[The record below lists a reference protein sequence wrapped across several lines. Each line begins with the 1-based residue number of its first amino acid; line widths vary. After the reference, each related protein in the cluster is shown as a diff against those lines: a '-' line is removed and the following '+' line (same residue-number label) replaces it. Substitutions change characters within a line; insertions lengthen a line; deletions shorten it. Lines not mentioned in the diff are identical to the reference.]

1 MNIRKHT
8 THHLYTLKDRR
19 MLNRRKFFKTTGV
32 LALGSLLLPAC
43 ADSNTSQADTTETVG
58 EVNNAQQNLS
68 VGLQLYTV
76 RELMEQD
83 LQGTLQQIAALGFKN
98 LESAAGRQGH
108 YYGMQPKEFA
118 TMVEGMGMKLRSHHV
133 LLGTHSPQEAPLP
146 PDFLTLT
153 NGMQQLVDM
162 SAEAGQSYLT
172 CAFLFPS
179 ERQQL
184 DQYKRAAEL
193 FNRTGEACQK
203 AGIGFAYHNHDFEFE
218 TMEGQRPYDL
228 LLEQT
233 DKDLVKM
240 ELDLFWAAKSGIDL
254 IGLFEKHPGRFPMWH
269 VKDMDKTEKQ
279 FFTEVGNGSIDFKR
293 IFAKAEVA
301 GMEYYFIEQDQ
312 TPGNPIDSITIS
324 YNNLTNMLS

>member
-1 MNIRKHT
+1 
-8 THHLYTLKDRR
+8 
-19 MLNRRKFFKTTGV
+19 MLNRRKFFKTTGA

-43 ADSNTSQADTTETVG
+43 ADGTTSQADTTETA
-58 EVNNAQQNLS
+58 ENAGGATS
-68 VGLQLYTV
+68 VSKDLAIGLQLYTV
-76 RELMEQD
+76 RDQMNED
-83 LQGTLQQIAALGFKN
+83 LQGTLQKIASIGFKN
-98 LESAAGRQGH
+98 LESAAGMKGH
-108 YYGMQPKEFA
+108 YYGMPPKEFA
-118 TMVEGMGMKLRSHHV
+118 ALVEGMGMKLRSHHV
-133 LLGTHSPQEAPLP
+133 LLGTQSPQEAPLP

-193 FNRTGEACQK
+193 FNKTGEACQK
-203 AGIGFAYHNHDFEFE
+203 AGLGFAYHNHDFEFE
-218 TMEGQRPYDL
+218 TLEGQRPYDL

-240 ELDLFWAAKSGIDL
+240 ELDLYWTAKSNVDPL
-254 IGLFEKHPGRFPMWH
+254 ALFEQHPGRFPMWH

-293 IFAKAEVA
+293 IFDKAEVA

-312 TPGNPIDSITIS
+312 TPGNPMDSITTS
-324 YNNLTNMLS
+324 YTNLTKILS